1 MERVHTNNSEAFT
14 PFDLNS
20 SFERTGVSVGRPEI
34 NGHGPKSVSAPTA
47 ITSNELLRS
56 LPREVF
62 QKLRPSLRSVY
73 LRDEQFLYMQDD
85 RLEYVYFP
93 ETAVISE
100 LRTLDDG
107 RTVEITLTGRE
118 GAVGFVPLICSSR
131 VANCTQVSQAGS
143 AVRIEASILAKM
155 MRIHPEL
162 AACLQPHID
171 RYIRQ
176 ISQRSICNM
185 YHSVKERFCTWLLM
199 VQDRSGKKQLKLTHE
214 QIAKVLGV
222 YRPSV
227 TCTALEMRKSKLI
240 SYSRG
245 GLSIIDREKVEEAA
259 CDCYRELA
267 ARSAKSATHSHEARR
282 YMASATV

>member
-1 MERVHTNNSEAFT
+1 MERVHTNNTGTISR
-14 PFDLNS
+14 FDSNG

-34 NGHGPKSVSAPTA
+34 NGHGLKSISAPTA
-47 ITSNELLRS
+47 VTSNELLRS
-56 LPREVF
+56 LPRDLF

-93 ETAVISE
+93 ETAAISE

-118 GAVGFVPLICSSR
+118 GVVGFVPLVCSSR
-131 VANCTQVSQAGS
+131 VANCTQVLQAGS

-155 MRIHPEL
+155 MRIHPDL
-162 AACLQPHID
+162 ASCLQPYID

-185 YHSVKERFCTWLLM
+185 YHSVKERFCTWLLL
-199 VQDRSGKKQLKLTHE
+199 VQDRSGRKQLKLTHE

-259 CDCYRELA
+259 CDCYREL
-267 ARSAKSATHSHEARR
+267 RSPRSMTQEHFEQKR
-282 YMASATV
+282 YGVPVGV

>member
-1 MERVHTNNSEAFT
+1 MERVHTYQPESVTQFDPNGFSTSQKIRSEVV
-14 PFDLNS
+14 DHRS
-20 SFERTGVSVGRPEI
+20 
-34 NGHGPKSVSAPTA
+34 KVSAPTA
-47 ITSNELLRS
+47 FTSNELLRS
-56 LPREVF
+56 LPRDLF

-93 ETAVISE
+93 ETAVVSE

-143 AVRIEASILAKM
+143 AVRIESSVLAKL
-155 MRIHPEL
+155 MRLNPNL
-162 AACLQPHID
+162 ALSLQPHID

-185 YHSVKERFCTWLLM
+185 YHSVKERFCTWLLL
-199 VQDRSGKKQLKLTHE
+199 VQDRSGRKTLKLTHE
-214 QIAKVLGV
+214 QVAKVLGV

-227 TCTALEMRKSKLI
+227 TCTALEMRKQKLI

-245 GLSIIDREKVEEAA
+245 GLSIVDRQKVEEAA
-259 CDCYRELA
+259 CDCYRELGALSVSA
-267 ARSAKSATHSHEARR
+267 APYARESR
-282 YMASATV
+282 HYASATL

>member
-1 MERVHTNNSEAFT
+1 MERVHTYKAESAHRFAT
-14 PFDLNS
+14 
-20 SFERTGVSVGRPEI
+20 
-34 NGHGPKSVSAPTA
+34 NGHVYSQGEKALPELADHRSRSISAPTA
-47 ITSNELLRS
+47 FTSNELLRS
-56 LPREVF
+56 LPRELF

-73 LRDEQFLYMQDD
+73 LRDEQFLYLQDD

-107 RTVEITLTGRE
+107 RTVEITVTGRE
-118 GAVGFVPLICSSR
+118 GVVGFVPLICSSR

-143 AVRIEASILAKM
+143 AVRIESSILAKL
-155 MRIHPEL
+155 MRIHPDL
-162 AACLQPHID
+162 AGCLQPHID

-185 YHSVKERFCTWLLM
+185 YHSVKERFCTWLLL
-199 VQDRSGKKQLKLTHE
+199 VQDRSGRKTLKLTHE

-227 TCTALEMRKSKLI
+227 TCTALEMRKKKLI
-240 SYSRG
+240 TYSRG
-245 GLSIIDREKVEEAA
+245 GLSICDRAKVEEAA
-259 CDCYRELA
+259 CDCYRELTA
-267 ARSAKSATHSHEARR
+267 LPVSSAPYPHDSRR
-282 YMASATV
+282 YAASVRV